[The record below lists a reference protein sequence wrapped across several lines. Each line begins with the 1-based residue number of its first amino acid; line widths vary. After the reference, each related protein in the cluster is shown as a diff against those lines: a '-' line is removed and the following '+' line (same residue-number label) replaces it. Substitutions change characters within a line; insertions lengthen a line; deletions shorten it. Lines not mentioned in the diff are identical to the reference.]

1 MRWND
6 GFIAVD
12 WGTTNRRAYRIDPQG
27 ECVATV
33 EDSFGVLVVPPGGF
47 PAAIDDL
54 RARLGDLPLLLAGMV
69 GSTRGWIE
77 AHYVPCPAGPTDLV
91 GKLCWVEPGRVA
103 IVPGLSLLADGHA
116 DVMRGEE
123 IQMFGALAAG
133 LVPDTCLVCHPG
145 THNKWVSL
153 VEGRVTKFRTVMT
166 GEMFNLL
173 RGGGILAD
181 MLGDDVIRGTDFD
194 AGLQRGLTAPA
205 LTAELFAVRARVL
218 LGDLAPAGAAS
229 FTSGLL
235 IGIDLSVGL
244 ALADGAPIVIMG
256 RPDLTNLYAA
266 GATAAGQ
273 AALEIDGAT
282 AFLAGAIAI
291 ARNIQ

>member
-12 WGTTNRRAYRIDPQG
+12 WGTTNRRAYRIDPAG

-33 EDSFGVLVVPPGGF
+33 EDTLGILSVPPGGF
-47 PAAIDDL
+47 PSAIQDL
-54 RARLGDLPLLLAGMV
+54 RDQLGDYPMLLAGMV

-77 AHYVPCPAGPTDLV
+77 APYVACPAGPADLV
-91 GKLCWVEPGRVA
+91 ANLCWAEPDRIA
-103 IVPGLSLLADGHA
+103 IVPGLSFLAPDHA

-153 VEGRVTKFRTVMT
+153 HDGRVTTFRTVMT

-181 MLGDDVIRGTDFD
+181 MLGDDVVRGPDFD
-194 AGLQRGLTAPA
+194 AGLRRGLTAPA
-205 LTAELFAVRARVL
+205 LTAELFSVRARVL
-218 LGDLAPAGAAS
+218 LGDLAASGAAS

-235 IGIDLSVGL
+235 IGTDLSVGL
-244 ALADGAPIVIMG
+244 TLADGAPIMIMG
-256 RPDLTNLYAA
+256 RPELTSLYAA
-266 GATAAGQ
+266 GAEAAGQ
-273 AALEIDGAT
+273 AAKEVDGAT
-282 AFLAGAIAI
+282 AFLAGAVAI
-291 ARNIQ
+291 ARTIQ